1 MTNEAGS
8 STTAGTGSPGSRPV
22 RDPAGLTAPAA
33 IVLALLTLGW
43 LAAMIWSARAQL
55 RGAEF
60 AEIAITVAANA
71 VPVLAQGALVAG
83 LGAGLL
89 GEQPAR
95 TARPHDASTR
105 FLAATGAGLLV
116 GTVAALTVHFTYY
129 SGTANMVLAG
139 TTVAA
144 ATIGGAVAGFL
155 LTPAAGAVAAG
166 TLTAYLMVLVLS
178 LFTDNLRSLFGAG
191 ETQESQVAAAQWV
204 SRTSSLAAGLAAGLV
219 VFAYLRWSL
228 RRARS
233 ATAGPSGCRRTCWRA
248 PATGPAPADRRGDH
262 PVRWPRAS
270 STSPA
275 ASARPTAS
283 CSAHRRLPLG
293 PRDHRALRRGA
304 HRRHRLRPHA
314 RARAGTPR
322 TRHRR
327 RAAVS
332 R

>member
-33 IVLALLTLGW
+33 VGLALLTLGW
-43 LAAMIWSARAQL
+43 LGAMIWSARAQL

-89 GEQPAR
+89 ASNLLVRRGR
-95 TARPHDASTR
+95 TNASTR

-166 TLTAYLMVLVLS
+166 TLTAYLMVLALS

-228 RRARS
+228 RRAQAHS
-233 ATAGPSGCRRTCWRA
+233 KTLGLPPYLLAG
-248 PATGPAPADRRGDH
+248 
-262 PVRWPRAS
+262 
-270 STSPA
+270 
-275 ASARPTAS
+275 
-283 CSAHRRLPLG
+283 
-293 PRDHRALRRGA
+293 
-304 HRRHRLRPHA
+304 
-314 RARAGTPR
+314 AGTGLLLLIAEAITQFGGRSILDVAGSLSEADSIVQRVIGGSRWDHAIIVLFVGALAAVIAYGR
-322 TRHRR
+322 TLEPKRHPEDEAQES
-327 RAAVS
+327 AAVS